1 MAQNCPLHVIIAWL
15 MGVDVGAGAGA
26 GARRRRS
33 SHVPIMRRREVT
45 VAVVRAGCRASD
57 LQVGGPGGFNVRR
70 SGRDRAIKSTSGTS
84 GCRAPPPALQPEV
97 SELPQHR

>member
-1 MAQNCPLHVIIAWL
+1 

-57 LQVGGPGGFNVRR
+57 LQGPLGGPGGFNVRR
-70 SGRDRAIKSTSGTS
+70 SESGP
-84 GCRAPPPALQPEV
+84 GYQDYQRY
-97 SELPQHR
+97 